1 MAGKRALAF
10 AALVKQYRE
19 ELKLSR
25 DEVIGFFAVSSE
37 VPGFVRTKAKRIIL
51 RAERKANRKTGA

>member
-1 MAGKRALAF
+1 MPGKRATQF

-25 DEVIGFFAVSSE
+25 DEVIGFFAASSE
-37 VPGFVRTKAKRIIL
+37 VPGFVRTKARRIIQ
-51 RAERKANRKTGA
+51 RAERKAAKGKP